1 MSTFFFAV
9 SDLRRAHPVLTRAT
23 LTVLFTSI
31 ALVITYF
38 LDSVTNFNL
47 ATGAAYAVVILG
59 LSFLT
64 GASGQVSLGNGAF
77 MGIGAYAVAIW
88 SVHHATTPIVATLAL
103 ATAVGAGVGLL
114 IGLPATRLRGPYLA
128 GMTIAFAL
136 AFEPLV
142 SVFGTWTNGDAPIQT
157 PLLSPPGWLA
167 SLVGQPTSSL
177 TTTNMWLADISI
189 VVTGIAF
196 FFMANLFRSR
206 TGRAMRLVRENEVA
220 AELAGVSL
228 PRARVVA
235 FMVSAAYAGLGGG
248 LFTLVQGS
256 AQSST
261 FNLALSITLLSLLV
275 IGGIGTLSGAL
286 IGGLVIAYSQNWI
299 NWLEAQ
305 TGVSSTSGLGG
316 NLKGIIFGLAL
327 ILVMLLAPL
336 GIAGTIR
343 FVILQQFKKHPI
355 SRPSQTA
362 DPQ

>member
-1 MSTFFFAV
+1 MTPVFAV
-9 SDLRRAHPVLTRAT
+9 IDFRRAHPVLVRALLT
-23 LTVLFTSI
+23 LLFTCL
-31 ALVITYF
+31 ALFLTYF
-38 LDSVTNFNL
+38 FDPLTNYNL
-47 ATGAAYAVVILG
+47 ATGAAMAIVILG

-77 MGIGAYAVAIW
+77 MGIGAYAAAIW
-88 SVHHATTPIVATLAL
+88 AVHHTTTPLVGTLAL
-103 ATAVGAGVGLL
+103 ATLVGAAVGFL

-142 SVFGTWTNGDAPIQT
+142 SIFSSWTNGDAPIQT
-157 PLLSPPGWLA
+157 PLLTPPGWLA
-167 SLVGQPTSSL
+167 SLVHAPTSSL

-189 VVTGIAF
+189 VVTGVAF

-235 FMVSAAYAGLGGG
+235 FMVSAAFAGLGGG
-248 LFTLVQGS
+248 LTTLVQGS
-256 AQSST
+256 VQSST
-261 FNLALSITLLSLLV
+261 FNLGLSITILSLLV

-286 IGGLVIAYSQNWI
+286 LGGLIFAYSQNWI
-299 NWLEAQ
+299 TWIEGK
-305 TGVSSTSGLGG
+305 TGISSTSNLGG

-336 GIAGTIR
+336 GIAGSIR
-343 FVILQQFKKHPI
+343 FVILRQFKKHPLT
-355 SRPSQTA
+355 RPSQSST
-362 DPQ
+362 PQ

>member
-1 MSTFFFAV
+1 MSAV
-9 SDLRRAHPVLTRAT
+9 FVMIDFRRAHPVLTRFIN
-23 LTVLFTSI
+23 TVVLVAL
-31 ALVITYF
+31 ALVATYY
-38 LDSVTNFNL
+38 LDPLTNYNL
-47 ATGAAYAVVILG
+47 ASGAAMAIVILG

-77 MGIGAYAVAIW
+77 MGIGAYVVAIW
-88 SVHHATTPIVATLAL
+88 ANHHTTTPIIGVLAL
-103 ATAVGAGVGLL
+103 STLVGAAVGFL

-136 AFEPLV
+136 AFP
-142 SVFGTWTNGDAPIQT
+142 SIINIFSSWTNGDAPLQT
-157 PLLSPPGWLA
+157 PLLTPPGWIT
-167 SLVGQPTSSL
+167 SLTNSTASSL
-177 TTTNMWLADISI
+177 TPTNMWIADISI
-189 VVTGIAF
+189 VVTGAAF

-206 TGRAMRLVRENEVA
+206 TGRAMRLVRENDVA

-248 LFTLVQGS
+248 LTTLVQGS
-256 AQSST
+256 VQSST
-261 FNLALSITLLSLLV
+261 FNLGLSITILSLLV

-286 IGGLVIAYSQNWI
+286 IGGLIFAYSQSWI
-299 NWLEAQ
+299 TWLESK
-305 TGVSSTSGLGG
+305 TGVNQASNLGG

-343 FVILQQFKKHPI
+343 FVILKQLKKHPLT
-355 SRPSQTA
+355 RTSQETA
-362 DPQ
+362 RQ